1 MRRLLGTNDTLG
13 VSKQLKHWVEQGL
26 LVVANPDAGRNVRW
40 NSLSSAEMDL
50 DFFSNLLGK
59 EPDEST

>member
-1 MRRLLGTNDTLG
+1 MGTDDTLG

-26 LVVANPDAGRNVRW
+26 IVVANPEAGRNVRRY
-40 NSLSSAEMDL
+40 SMPSTATDL

-59 EPDEST
+59 ELGDSP